1 MPSSDRAA
9 LAGLL
14 LTVLALGVRAEPAS
28 PESAYKELMARE
40 SAVREELAAAS
51 AARQAAVARKA
62 RALTADYEDLARRNP
77 TSGYSDNALW
87 QGALLASDV
96 FHRLGQQADRQTARR
111 LLQAL
116 TDRFRTSSLIPK
128 VPAVL
133 AALESPSPAAPP
145 SNPPPRSAPKTATS
159 PAPPPAATLTD
170 IQHEVRDDAVRVTLL
185 LDAET
190 PFNTE
195 QLSNPARLSIDL
207 QNTRALYAL
216 KDARLTFSDDVV
228 RQIRV
233 GRQADARTRVVID
246 LDGPAR
252 SSIYPVYNPYRLVI
266 DFERTGRSNKPVSV
280 AWREDARPAAGGTA
294 TRSPAS
300 TASSSVSPRTP
311 GQRPGVS
318 TNASPAATGGR
329 TTTKPP
335 TTAAS
340 AAGRS
345 APGAAPPTPPSANT
359 RGGFSLSRQLGLG
372 ISRIVIDPGHGG
384 HDPGA
389 RANGLTEAELALDVA
404 LRLERRLLEQ
414 PGVEVTLTRR
424 TSEFIPLDKRTEI
437 ANKASADLFLSIHA
451 NASEND
457 SARGIETYFLNF
469 APDDEAAAIA
479 ARENA
484 GSDKSM
490 RNLPDMVRAIALN
503 NKIDESR
510 DFAKLVQ
517 DRLYNGLKKN
527 NRQAKNLGV
536 KQAPFQV
543 LIGAAM
549 PSILAEIS
557 FITHPQEATLLKT
570 DKYREHIAESL
581 FNGVMAYQKALK
593 KGEGGK

>member
-1 MPSSDRAA
+1 MPNSGRAT

-14 LTVLALGVRAEPAS
+14 VAALAIGVRAEPVS
-28 PESAYKELMARE
+28 PEVAYKELMARE

-51 AARQAAVARKA
+51 SSPPTAVVRRV

-87 QGALLASDV
+87 QGALLASDL
-96 FHRLGQQADRQTARR
+96 FRQLGEPADRQDARR
-111 LLQAL
+111 MLQTL
-116 TDRFRTSSLIPK
+116 TDRFRTSSLVPK

-133 AALESPSPAAPP
+133 AALESPSPATHPP
-145 SNPPPRSAPKTATS
+145 TAAPRSAPKAGTA
-159 PAPPPAATLTD
+159 APTPATLTD
-170 IQHEVRDDAVRVTLL
+170 IQREIRDDAVRVTLL
-185 LDAET
+185 LDSET
-190 PFNTE
+190 PFATE
-195 QLSNPARLSIDL
+195 QLTNPARLSIDL

-216 KDARLTFSDDVV
+216 KDARLTFSDEVV

-246 LDGPAR
+246 LDGAAR
-252 SSIYPVYNPYRLVI
+252 FSVYPIYNPYRLVI
-266 DFERTGRSNKPVSV
+266 DFERKGHPDKITSAAARDVGPVMNAAAPSTAAASPAV
-280 AWREDARPAAGGTA
+280 ARAGGPPRESAAAVAGATPVKATTRPTTAPPPAAG
-294 TRSPAS
+294 R
-300 TASSSVSPRTP
+300 
-311 GQRPGVS
+311 
-318 TNASPAATGGR
+318 AARG
-329 TTTKPP
+329 
-335 TTAAS
+335 
-340 AAGRS
+340 
-345 APGAAPPTPPSANT
+345 APPPAPPSANT

-404 LRLERRLLEQ
+404 LRLEKRLLEQ
-414 PGVEVTLTRR
+414 KDVEVTLTRR
-424 TSEFIPLDKRTEI
+424 TSEFVPLDKRTEI

-469 APDDEAAAIA
+469 APDAEAEAIA

-484 GSDKSM
+484 GSDKTM
-490 RNLPDMVRAIALN
+490 RNLPDIVRAIALN
-503 NKIDESR
+503 DKIDESR

-517 DRLYNGLKKN
+517 DRLYESLKKN

-570 DKYREHIAESL
+570 DKYREHIAEAL
-581 FNGVMAYQKALK
+581 FNGVMAYQRALK
-593 KGEGGK
+593 KG

>member
-1 MPSSDRAA
+1 MPSSGRAT

-14 LTVLALGVRAEPAS
+14 VAALTIAVSAEPLS
-28 PESAYKELMARE
+28 PEAAYKELMTRE
-40 SAVREELAAAS
+40 SAVREELAAAAPS
-51 AARQAAVARKA
+51 PPTAVVRKV
-62 RALTADYEDLARRNP
+62 RALAAEYEDLARRNP

-87 QGALLASDV
+87 QGALLASDL
-96 FHRLGQQADRQTARR
+96 FRQLGQPADRQDARR
-111 LLQAL
+111 MLQAL

-133 AALESPSPAAPP
+133 AALDTPAPATHPTTAAR
-145 SNPPPRSAPKTATS
+145 RSAPKPATQ
-159 PAPPPAATLTD
+159 APATLTE
-170 IQHEVRDDAVRVTLL
+170 IQREVRDDAVRVTLL
-185 LDAET
+185 LDGET
-190 PFNTE
+190 PFTTE
-195 QLSNPARLSIDL
+195 QLTNPSRLSIDL

-216 KDARLTFSDDVV
+216 KDARLTFSDEVV

-246 LDGPAR
+246 LDGAAR
-252 SSIYPVYNPYRLVI
+252 SSVYPIYNPYRLVI
-266 DFERTGRSNKPVSV
+266 DFERKGKPEKTTSV
-280 AWREDARPAAGGTA
+280 A
-294 TRSPAS
+294 TRDVSPA
-300 TASSSVSPRTP
+300 
-311 GQRPGVS
+311 
-318 TNASPAATGGR
+318 TNASVPMPVAASSAPARAGGPPRESGAPMAGATPVKA
-329 TTTKPP
+329 TTKPATA
-335 TTAAS
+335 TTSGAV
-340 AAGRS
+340 RS
-345 APGAAPPTPPSANT
+345 ARGTPPAPPSANT

-404 LRLERRLLEQ
+404 LRLEKRLLEQ
-414 PGVEVTLTRR
+414 KDVDVTLTRR
-424 TSEFIPLDKRTEI
+424 TSEFIPLDRRTEI

-469 APDDEAAAIA
+469 APDAEAEAIA

-490 RNLPDMVRAIALN
+490 RNLPDIVRAIALN

-517 DRLYNGLKKN
+517 DRLYDVLKKN

-557 FITHPQEATLLKT
+557 FITHPEEAALLKT
-570 DKYREHIAESL
+570 DKYRDFIADAL
-581 FNGVMAYQKALK
+581 FNGVMAYQRALK
-593 KGEGGK
+593 KEVEVVKK

>member
-1 MPSSDRAA
+1 MRNSGRAR

-14 LTVLALGVRAEPAS
+14 IAALAICVRAEPAS
-28 PESAYKELMARE
+28 PEAAYKELMARE

-51 AARQAAVARKA
+51 LSPPTAVVRKA
-62 RALTADYEDLARRNP
+62 RALIADYEDLARRNP

-87 QGALLASDV
+87 QGALLASDL
-96 FHRLGQQADRQTARR
+96 FRQLGEPADRVTARR
-111 LLQAL
+111 MLRVL
-116 TDRFRTSSLIPK
+116 TDRFRTSSLILK

-133 AALESPSPAAPP
+133 TALESAAPA
-145 SNPPPRSAPKTATS
+145 PRSTTAAPRPVPKAVTQ
-159 PAPPPAATLTD
+159 APTPPATLTD
-170 IQHEVRDDAVRVTLL
+170 IQREVHDDAVRVTLL
-185 LDAET
+185 LDSET
-190 PFNTE
+190 PFTTE
-195 QLSNPARLSIDL
+195 QLANPARLSIDL

-216 KDARLTFSDDVV
+216 KDARLTFSDEVV

-246 LDGPAR
+246 LNGAAR
-252 SSIYPVYNPYRLVI
+252 SSVYPIYNPYRLVI
-266 DFERTGRSNKPVSV
+266 DFERNGHADKTTSV
-280 AWREDARPAAGGTA
+280 ARDARPATNATAPSTAAASSAAARAGGPPRDGAVPLAGAAPGKA
-294 TRSPAS
+294 TTR
-300 TASSSVSPRTP
+300 
-311 GQRPGVS
+311 
-318 TNASPAATGGR
+318 
-329 TTTKPP
+329 P
-335 TTAAS
+335 TTAATP

-345 APGAAPPTPPSANT
+345 ARGTPPPAPPSANT

-389 RANGLTEAELALDVA
+389 RSNGLTEAELALDVA

-414 PGVEVTLTRR
+414 KDVEVTLTRR
-424 TSEFIPLDKRTEI
+424 TSEYIPLDKRTDI

-469 APDDEAAAIA
+469 APDAEAEAIA

-484 GSDKSM
+484 GSDKTM
-490 RNLPDMVRAIALN
+490 RNLPDIVRTITLN

-517 DRLYNGLKKN
+517 DRLYEGLKKN

-557 FITHPQEATLLKT
+557 FITHPEEATLLKS
-570 DKYREHIAESL
+570 DKYREHIAEAL
-581 FNGVMAYQKALK
+581 FNGVMAYQRALK
-593 KGEGGK
+593 KGVEVVKK